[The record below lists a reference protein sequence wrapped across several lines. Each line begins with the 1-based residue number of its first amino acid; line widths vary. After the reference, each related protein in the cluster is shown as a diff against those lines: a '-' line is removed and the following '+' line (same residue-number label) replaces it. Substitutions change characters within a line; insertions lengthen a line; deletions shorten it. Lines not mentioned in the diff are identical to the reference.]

1 MIKVLLG
8 VCSVGNGHVSRQ
20 RLIIKHLLEY
30 NIDMT
35 MVISQNNCDL
45 FNSQYP
51 NIKKII
57 VNRPWIVCNSMGI
70 DFEATKE
77 KYAEYLSLIH
87 I

>member
-51 NIKKII
+51 NIKTVSYTHLTLPTKRI
-57 VNRPWIVCNSMGI
+57 V
-70 DFEATKE
+70 
-77 KYAEYLSLIH
+77 
-87 I
+87 